1 MDERY
6 IAAIDLGTSKIA
18 VTVALISGKD
28 VQVIYYHETPS
39 EGVRNSYVFNPK
51 KVSGPLG
58 EAISRAENELKIKI
72 HQAVVNLPRYEVSQK
87 SACARLDRSD
97 ADSSITQEEIDYL
110 KSNAIDSYPLDNPD
124 KEMMYGVVAQS
135 FTAED
140 NFNVSESELEGIVS
154 DTIDGN
160 FKVFVGRKRHSDNVD
175 MAMNHIGVAVARKYF
190 PPDVTAKAVLSRE
203 ERENGVALIEFGAGA
218 TSVTVYHNNIL
229 RHYSSIPFG
238 GKTITNDI
246 KHECGI
252 SEQLAENIKIAYGA
266 CCPDKLLTLREKI
279 IQINNEESGTCKQL
293 SVKYLSEII
302 TARIKEIVD
311 ACLYRIEESGF
322 ADTLRNGVVITGGGA
337 SIPNLSSFIK
347 EISGYTVRLGYP
359 VHKFSCSGC
368 NEVRQKSAV
377 ASVGMVLAAK
387 DNKYINCLSEA
398 PVRKDAVTVIAPPEQ
413 PAAEEPEPLSPSPED
428 VREMPA
434 VTENPAEELQ
444 AAGEQSFTEPSSA
457 AADTSETADTVP
469 PVEETKEDTVGTP
482 AEEEVN
488 TTSEPEPVQQAD
500 QTHYEEPAAPKE
512 EPVKKKSKFKITWAK
527 PLEKFGKKIGGAITN
542 AIDIAYDNSN
552 DKY

>member
-18 VTVALISGKD
+18 VTVALVDGKD
-28 VQVIYYHETPS
+28 VQVIYYHETPA

-51 KVSGPLG
+51 KVSVPLR
-58 EAISRAENELKIKI
+58 EAIAGAESELRIKI

-87 SACARLDRSD
+87 SACASLARSD
-97 ADSSITQEEIDYL
+97 KDSSITQEEIDYL
-110 KSNAIDSYPLDNPD
+110 KSNAIDSYPLENPD

-154 DTIDGN
+154 DTVDGN
-160 FKVFVGRKRHSDNVD
+160 FKVFVGRKRHSDNIDMTMNLVD
-175 MAMNHIGVAVARKYF
+175 VAVAKKF
-190 PPDVTAKAVLSRE
+190 FLPDVTANAVLSRE

-238 GKTITNDI
+238 GKAVTNDI

-252 SEQLAENIKIAYGA
+252 SERLAENIKIAYGA
-266 CCPDKLLTLREKI
+266 CCPDKLLTLRDKI

-302 TARIKEIVD
+302 TARIKEITE

-347 EISGYTVRLGYP
+347 DLSGYTVRIGYP
-359 VHKFSCSGC
+359 VHKFSYSGC
-368 NEVRQKSAV
+368 NEIRQKSAV
-377 ASVGMVLAAK
+377 ASVGMILAAK
-387 DNKYINCLSEA
+387 DNKWINCISDV
-398 PVRKDAVTVIAPPEQ
+398 PVREDALA
-413 PAAEEPEPLSPSPED
+413 EPEPEVAEVFENPAAAGAESTDWTQD
-428 VREMPA
+428 VREP
-434 VTENPAEELQ
+434 
-444 AAGEQSFTEPSSA
+444 
-457 AADTSETADTVP
+457 AADVEDIVSPPETETQPDEVRELPKEMEADTRKMDDGRK
-469 PVEETKEDTVGTP
+469 KER
-482 AEEEVN
+482 
-488 TTSEPEPVQQAD
+488 
-500 QTHYEEPAAPKE
+500 
-512 EPVKKKSKFKITWAK
+512 KKSKFSITWS
-527 PLEKFGKKIGGAITN
+527 KFGKQIGGAITSVIN
-542 AIDIAYDNSN
+542 AGYDSM
-552 DKY
+552 DE

>member
-18 VTVALISGKD
+18 VTVALVDGKD
-28 VQVIYYHETPS
+28 VQVIYYHETPA
-39 EGVRNSYVFNPK
+39 EGIRNSYVFNPK
-51 KVSGPLG
+51 KVSVPLK
-58 EAISRAENELKIKI
+58 EAVSRAENELRIKI

-87 SACARLDRSD
+87 SACASLERSD
-97 ADSSITQEEIDYL
+97 KDSSITQEEIDYL

-175 MAMNHIGVAVARKYF
+175 MAMNLIDMAVAKKYF
-190 PPDVTAKAVLSRE
+190 LPDVTANAVLSRE
-203 ERENGVALIEFGAGA
+203 EKENGVALIEFGAGS
-218 TSVTVYHNNIL
+218 TSVTVYHNNIM

-252 SEQLAENIKIAYGA
+252 SEHLAENIKIAYGA
-266 CCPDKLLTLREKI
+266 CCPDKLLTLRDKI

-302 TARIKEIVD
+302 TARLKEIID

-347 EISGYTVRLGYP
+347 DISGYTVRIGYP

-377 ASVGMVLAAK
+377 ASVGMILAAK
-387 DNKYINCLSEA
+387 DNKWINCLSEA
-398 PVRKDAVTVIAPPEQ
+398 PVRKEVKVAAPVIEPISVPVEE
-413 PAAEEPEPLSPSPED
+413 PFEEPE
-428 VREMPA
+428 VA
-434 VTENPAEELQ
+434 VEAPQTGWIQDIP
-444 AAGEQSFTEPSSA
+444 
-457 AADTSETADTVP
+457 
-469 PVEETKEDTVGTP
+469 
-482 AEEEVN
+482 
-488 TTSEPEPVQQAD
+488 EPEPV
-500 QTHYEEPAAPKE
+500 TEVTEEPYVEPEYTEQEPVEE
-512 EPVKKKSKFKITWAK
+512 EPVIIIEDTPGPVKEEEEPSEDEEPKQPKKKFNITWTK
-527 PLEKFGKKIGGAITN
+527 PFANIGRKIGGVVSGI
-542 AIDIAYDNSN
+542 IDAGYDAS
-552 DKY
+552 DE